1 MFLLRTQT
9 RVIYTHLHKRLG
21 KMEKLHKEYI
31 YLDGMWL
38 KEEQLLKLAMNV
50 GNFALAEHYLCALL
64 ADAVIK
70 GRREAIV
77 EVNKVREHYG
87 VTAIPLSEDDLE
99 SDEDLKGKTR
109 LTAADE
115 QARKRFLNMS
125 REDRLCVLRRS
136 MNRLIADYHLFNYAR
151 HWLSIFMVVRDRL
164 VGESLNQTSFLTLA
178 NEITPEGLP
187 LKLRFGE
194 NTRKNM
200 GREICEVDRGEVYY
214 RMKRNPQKQLCD
226 TFWDIVKDT
235 ILTQD

>member
-1 MFLLRTQT
+1 MTKDLS
-9 RVIYTHLHKRLG
+9 
-21 KMEKLHKEYI
+21 EYI

-99 SDEDLKGKTR
+99 SDEDLNGKTR

>member
-1 MFLLRTQT
+1 
-9 RVIYTHLHKRLG
+9 
-21 KMEKLHKEYI
+21 
-31 YLDGMWL
+31 MWL

-50 GNFALAEHYLCALL
+50 GNYALAEHYLCALL

-70 GRREAIV
+70 GRREVIT

-87 VTAIPLSEDDLE
+87 VTPIPLSEDDLE
-99 SDEDLKGKTR
+99 DDNDLMGRTR

-115 QARKRFLNMS
+115 QARRRFLNMP

-136 MNRLIADYHLFNYAR
+136 MDRLIADYHLFNYAR

>member
-1 MFLLRTQT
+1 
-9 RVIYTHLHKRLG
+9 
-21 KMEKLHKEYI
+21 MEKLHKEYI

-50 GNFALAEHYLCALL
+50 GNYALAEHYLCALL

-70 GRREAIV
+70 GRREAIT

-87 VTAIPLSEDDLE
+87 VTPIPLSEDDLE
-99 SDEDLKGKTR
+99 DDNDLMGRTR

-115 QARKRFLNMS
+115 QARRRFLNMP
-125 REDRLCVLRRS
+125 REDRLCILRKS
-136 MNRLIADYHLFNYAR
+136 MDRLIADYHLFNYAR

>member
-1 MFLLRTQT
+1 MTNNFS
-9 RVIYTHLHKRLG
+9 
-21 KMEKLHKEYI
+21 EYI
-31 YLDGMWL
+31 FLDGMWL
-38 KEEQLLKLAMNV
+38 QEKQLLKLAMNV
-50 GNFALAEHYLCALL
+50 GSFALAEHYLCALL

-87 VTAIPLSEDDLE
+87 VKAIPLGKDDLQEDD
-99 SDEDLKGKTR
+99 DLQGKTR

-115 QARKRFLNMS
+115 QAKRLFLKLAK
-125 REDRLCVLRRS
+125 EERLELLRTCMR
-136 MNRLIADYHLFNYAR
+136 RLVADYHLFIYAR
-151 HWLSIFMVVRDRL
+151 HWLAIFMVVRDRL
-164 VGESLNQTSFLTLA
+164 VGESLNQTNFLLLA

-200 GREICEVDRGEVYY
+200 GREICDADRGEVYY

-235 ILTQD
+235 LLTQD

>member
-1 MFLLRTQT
+1 MTKNFS
-9 RVIYTHLHKRLG
+9 
-21 KMEKLHKEYI
+21 EYI

-50 GNFALAEHYLCALL
+50 GNYALAEHYLCALL

-70 GRREAIV
+70 GRREVIT

-87 VTAIPLSEDDLE
+87 VTPIPLSEDDLE
-99 SDEDLKGKTR
+99 DDNDLMGMTR

-115 QARKRFLNMS
+115 QARRRFLNMP
-125 REDRLCVLRRS
+125 REDRLCILRKS
-136 MNRLIADYHLFNYAR
+136 MDRLIADYHLFNYAR

>member
-1 MFLLRTQT
+1 MTKNFS
-9 RVIYTHLHKRLG
+9 
-21 KMEKLHKEYI
+21 EYI

-50 GNFALAEHYLCALL
+50 GNYALAEHYLCALL

-70 GRREAIV
+70 GRREVIT

-87 VTAIPLSEDDLE
+87 VTPIPLSEDDLE
-99 SDEDLKGKTR
+99 DDNDLKGMTR

-115 QARKRFLNMS
+115 QARRRFLNMP
-125 REDRLCVLRRS
+125 REDRLCILRKS
-136 MNRLIADYHLFNYAR
+136 MDRLIADYHLFNYAR

-226 TFWDIVKDT
+226 TF
-235 ILTQD
+235 

>member
-1 MFLLRTQT
+1 
-9 RVIYTHLHKRLG
+9 
-21 KMEKLHKEYI
+21 MEKLHKEYI

-99 SDEDLKGKTR
+99 SDEDLNGKTR

-115 QARKRFLNMS
+115 QARRRFLNMP
-125 REDRLCVLRRS
+125 REDRLCILRKS
-136 MNRLIADYHLFNYAR
+136 MDRLIADYHLFNYAR

-200 GREICEVDRGEVYY
+200 GREICEVDRGGVYY

>member
-125 REDRLCVLRRS
+125 REDRLFVLRRS

-235 ILTQD
+235 IFTQD

>member
-1 MFLLRTQT
+1 
-9 RVIYTHLHKRLG
+9 
-21 KMEKLHKEYI
+21 MEKLHKEYI

-70 GRREAIV
+70 GRREVIT

-87 VTAIPLSEDDLE
+87 VTPIPLSEDDLE
-99 SDEDLKGKTR
+99 DDNDLKGMTR

-115 QARKRFLNMS
+115 QARRRFLNMP
-125 REDRLCVLRRS
+125 REDRLCILRKS
-136 MNRLIADYHLFNYAR
+136 MDRLIADYHLFNYAR

-226 TFWDIVKDT
+226 TFWEIVKDT
-235 ILTQD
+235 ILTQN

>member
-1 MFLLRTQT
+1 
-9 RVIYTHLHKRLG
+9 
-21 KMEKLHKEYI
+21 MEKLHKEYI

-99 SDEDLKGKTR
+99 SDEDLNGKTR
-109 LTAADE
+109 LTAADD

>member
-1 MFLLRTQT
+1 MKSCSNHALLTNT
-9 RVIYTHLHKRLG
+9 LD
-21 KMEKLHKEYI
+21 KMTKNLSEYI

-50 GNFALAEHYLCALL
+50 GNYGLAEHYLCALL

-70 GRREAIV
+70 GRREAIR

-87 VTAIPLSEDDLE
+87 VTPIPLSEDDLDDD
-99 SDEDLKGKTR
+99 DEQKGRTR

-115 QARKRFLNMS
+115 QAKRLFLKMS

-136 MNRLIADYHLFNYAR
+136 MDRLIADYHLFNYAR

-178 NEITPEGLP
+178 GEITPESMP

-200 GREICEVDRGEVYY
+200 GREICEADRGEVYY

>member
-1 MFLLRTQT
+1 
-9 RVIYTHLHKRLG
+9 
-21 KMEKLHKEYI
+21 
-31 YLDGMWL
+31 MWL

-50 GNFALAEHYLCALL
+50 GNYALAEHYLCALL

-70 GRREAIV
+70 GRREVIT

-87 VTAIPLSEDDLE
+87 VTPIPLSEDDLE
-99 SDEDLKGKTR
+99 DDNDLMGRTR

-115 QARKRFLNMS
+115 QARRRFLNMP
-125 REDRLCVLRRS
+125 REDRLCILRKS
-136 MNRLIADYHLFNYAR
+136 MDRLIADYHLFNYAR

-235 ILTQD
+235 IFTQD

>member
-1 MFLLRTQT
+1 
-9 RVIYTHLHKRLG
+9 
-21 KMEKLHKEYI
+21 MEKLHKEYI

-50 GNFALAEHYLCALL
+50 GNYALAEHYLCALL

-70 GRREAIV
+70 GRREAIT

-99 SDEDLKGKTR
+99 DDNDMKGRMR

-115 QARKRFLNMS
+115 QARRRFLNMP

-136 MNRLIADYHLFNYAR
+136 MDRLIADYHLFNYAR
-151 HWLSIFMVVRDRL
+151 HWLSIFMVVRDRH

>member
-1 MFLLRTQT
+1 MAKNFS
-9 RVIYTHLHKRLG
+9 
-21 KMEKLHKEYI
+21 EYI

-70 GRREAIV
+70 GRREAIR

-87 VTAIPLSEDDLE
+87 VTAIPLSEDDLADD
-99 SDEDLKGKTR
+99 DEQKGRVR

-115 QARKRFLNMS
+115 QAKWLFLKMS

-136 MNRLIADYHLFNYAR
+136 MDRLIADYHLFNYAR

-164 VGESLNQTSFLTLA
+164 VGESLSQTCFLALA
-178 NEITPEGLP
+178 GEITPESMP
-187 LKLRFGE
+187 QKLRFGE

-200 GREICEVDRGEVYY
+200 GREICEADRGEVYY
-214 RMKRNPQKQLCD
+214 RMKRNPQKRLCD

>member
-1 MFLLRTQT
+1 M
-9 RVIYTHLHKRLG
+9 V
-21 KMEKLHKEYI
+21 KLHKEYI

-50 GNFALAEHYLCALL
+50 GNYALAEHYLCALL

-70 GRREAIV
+70 GRREVIT

-87 VTAIPLSEDDLE
+87 VTPIPLSEDDLE
-99 SDEDLKGKTR
+99 DDNDLMGRTR

-115 QARKRFLNMS
+115 QARRRFLNMP
-125 REDRLCVLRRS
+125 REDRLCILRKS
-136 MNRLIADYHLFNYAR
+136 MDRLIADYHLFNYAR

-187 LKLRFGE
+187 LKLHFGE

>member
-1 MFLLRTQT
+1 
-9 RVIYTHLHKRLG
+9 
-21 KMEKLHKEYI
+21 MEKLHKEYI

-50 GNFALAEHYLCALL
+50 GNYALAEHYLCALL

-70 GRREAIV
+70 GRREVIT

-87 VTAIPLSEDDLE
+87 VTPIPLSEDDLE
-99 SDEDLKGKTR
+99 DDNDLMGRTR

-115 QARKRFLNMS
+115 QARRRFLNMP
-125 REDRLCVLRRS
+125 REDRLCILRKS
-136 MNRLIADYHLFNYAR
+136 MDRLIADYHLFNYAR

-200 GREICEVDRGEVYY
+200 GLEICEVDRGEVYY

>member
-1 MFLLRTQT
+1 
-9 RVIYTHLHKRLG
+9 
-21 KMEKLHKEYI
+21 MEKLHKEYI

-99 SDEDLKGKTR
+99 SDEDLNGKTR

-115 QARKRFLNMS
+115 QARKCFLNMS

-136 MNRLIADYHLFNYAR
+136 MDRLIADYHLFNYAR

-235 ILTQD
+235 IFTQD

>member
-1 MFLLRTQT
+1 MTKDLS
-9 RVIYTHLHKRLG
+9 
-21 KMEKLHKEYI
+21 EYI

-87 VTAIPLSEDDLE
+87 VTAIPLSEDDSE
-99 SDEDLKGKTR
+99 DDENLKGKTR

-136 MNRLIADYHLFNYAR
+136 MDRLIADYHLFNYAR

-178 NEITPEGLP
+178 NEITPERLP

>member
-1 MFLLRTQT
+1 
-9 RVIYTHLHKRLG
+9 
-21 KMEKLHKEYI
+21 
-31 YLDGMWL
+31 MWL

-50 GNFALAEHYLCALL
+50 GNYALAEHYLCALL

-70 GRREAIV
+70 GRREVIT

-87 VTAIPLSEDDLE
+87 VTPIPLSDDDLE
-99 SDEDLKGKTR
+99 DDNDLMGRTR

-115 QARKRFLNMS
+115 QARRRFLNMP
-125 REDRLCVLRRS
+125 REDRLCILRKS
-136 MNRLIADYHLFNYAR
+136 MDRLIADYHLFNYAR

>member
-1 MFLLRTQT
+1 
-9 RVIYTHLHKRLG
+9 
-21 KMEKLHKEYI
+21 MEKLHKEYI

-64 ADAVIK
+64 ANAVIK
-70 GRREAIV
+70 
-77 EVNKVREHYG
+77 VNKVREHYG

-99 SDEDLKGKTR
+99 GNENLQGRTR
-109 LTAADE
+109 QTAADE
-115 QARKRFLNMS
+115 QARRLFLKMS

-136 MNRLIADYHLFNYAR
+136 MNRLIADYRLFNYAR

-164 VGESLNQTSFLTLA
+164 VGNLNQTSFLALA
-178 NEITPEGLP
+178 GEITPEGLP

-200 GREICEVDRGEVYY
+200 GREICDADRGEVYY

>member
-1 MFLLRTQT
+1 MTKNFS
-9 RVIYTHLHKRLG
+9 
-21 KMEKLHKEYI
+21 EYI

-70 GRREAIV
+70 GRREVIT

-87 VTAIPLSEDDLE
+87 VTPIPLSEDDLE
-99 SDEDLKGKTR
+99 DDNDLKGMTR

-115 QARKRFLNMS
+115 QARRRFLNMP
-125 REDRLCVLRRS
+125 REDRLCILRKS
-136 MNRLIADYHLFNYAR
+136 MDRLIADYHLFNYAR

>member
-1 MFLLRTQT
+1 MTKNFS
-9 RVIYTHLHKRLG
+9 
-21 KMEKLHKEYI
+21 EYI

-50 GNFALAEHYLCALL
+50 GNYALAEHYLCALL

-70 GRREAIV
+70 GRREVIT

-87 VTAIPLSEDDLE
+87 VTPIPLSEDDLE
-99 SDEDLKGKTR
+99 DDNDLMGRTR

-115 QARKRFLNMS
+115 QARRRFLNMP
-125 REDRLCVLRRS
+125 REDRLCILRKS
-136 MNRLIADYHLFNYAR
+136 MDRLIADYHLFNYAR

>member
-1 MFLLRTQT
+1 MTKNFS
-9 RVIYTHLHKRLG
+9 
-21 KMEKLHKEYI
+21 EYI

-38 KEEQLLKLAMNV
+38 REEQLLKLAMNV
-50 GNFALAEHYLCALL
+50 GNYALAEHYLCALL

-70 GRREAIV
+70 GRREVIT

-87 VTAIPLSEDDLE
+87 VTPIPLSEDDLE
-99 SDEDLKGKTR
+99 DDNDLMGRTR

-115 QARKRFLNMS
+115 QARRRFLNMP
-125 REDRLCVLRRS
+125 REDRLCILRKS
-136 MNRLIADYHLFNYAR
+136 MDRLIADYHLFNYAR

>member
-1 MFLLRTQT
+1 MTKNFS
-9 RVIYTHLHKRLG
+9 
-21 KMEKLHKEYI
+21 EYI

-50 GNFALAEHYLCALL
+50 GNYALAEHYLCALL

-70 GRREAIV
+70 GRREVIT

-99 SDEDLKGKTR
+99 DDNDLKGRTQ

-115 QARKRFLNMS
+115 QARRRFLNMP
-125 REDRLCVLRRS
+125 REDRLCILRKS
-136 MNRLIADYHLFNYAR
+136 MDRLIADYHLFNYAR

>member
-1 MFLLRTQT
+1 
-9 RVIYTHLHKRLG
+9 
-21 KMEKLHKEYI
+21 MEKLHKEYI

-50 GNFALAEHYLCALL
+50 GNYALAEHYLCALL

-70 GRREAIV
+70 GRREVIT

-87 VTAIPLSEDDLE
+87 VTPIPLSEDDLE
-99 SDEDLKGKTR
+99 DDNDLKGRTR

-115 QARKRFLNMS
+115 QARRRFLNMP
-125 REDRLCVLRRS
+125 REDRLCILRKS
-136 MNRLIADYHLFNYAR
+136 MDRLIADYHLFNYAR

>member
-1 MFLLRTQT
+1 MTKNFS
-9 RVIYTHLHKRLG
+9 
-21 KMEKLHKEYI
+21 EYI

-50 GNFALAEHYLCALL
+50 GNYALAEHYLCALL

-70 GRREAIV
+70 GRRETIT

-87 VTAIPLSEDDLE
+87 VTPIPLSEDDLE
-99 SDEDLKGKTR
+99 DDNDLMGRTR

-115 QARKRFLNMS
+115 QARRRFLNMP
-125 REDRLCVLRRS
+125 REDRLCILRKS
-136 MNRLIADYHLFNYAR
+136 MDRLIADYHLFNYAR

>member
-1 MFLLRTQT
+1 
-9 RVIYTHLHKRLG
+9 
-21 KMEKLHKEYI
+21 MEKLHKEYI

-70 GRREAIV
+70 GRRESIV

-136 MNRLIADYHLFNYAR
+136 MVRLIADYHLFYYAR

>member
-1 MFLLRTQT
+1 
-9 RVIYTHLHKRLG
+9 
-21 KMEKLHKEYI
+21 MEKLHKEYI

>member
-1 MFLLRTQT
+1 MTKNFS
-9 RVIYTHLHKRLG
+9 
-21 KMEKLHKEYI
+21 EYI

-50 GNFALAEHYLCALL
+50 GNYALAEHYLCALL

-70 GRREAIV
+70 GRRKVIT

-87 VTAIPLSEDDLE
+87 VMPIPLSEDDLE
-99 SDEDLKGKTR
+99 DDNDLMGRTR

-115 QARKRFLNMS
+115 QARRRFLNMP
-125 REDRLCVLRRS
+125 REDRLCILRKS
-136 MNRLIADYHLFNYAR
+136 MDRLIADYHLFNYAR

>member
-1 MFLLRTQT
+1 
-9 RVIYTHLHKRLG
+9 
-21 KMEKLHKEYI
+21 MEKLHKEYI

-70 GRREAIV
+70 GRREVIT

-87 VTAIPLSEDDLE
+87 VTAIPLSEDDLKD
-99 SDEDLKGKTR
+99 DENLKGKTR

-115 QARKRFLNMS
+115 QARRRFLSMS

-136 MNRLIADYHLFNYAR
+136 MDRLIADYHLFNYAR